1 MSLTPAQRRA
11 LAWLDGN
18 SPAVEF
24 EVRRRGFKLRTFDV
38 LVAKGLVHVEHRQG
52 RVKRIATYWTP
63 GRLPGTTDGGE
74 A

>member
-1 MSLTPAQRRA
+1 VSLTPAQRRA
-11 LAWLDGN
+11 LAWLESAGF
-18 SPAVEF
+18 ATQF
-24 EVRRRGFKLRTFDV
+24 AIRRNGFKLRTFDA
-38 LVAKGLVHVEHRQG
+38 LVANGVVHVEHRQG